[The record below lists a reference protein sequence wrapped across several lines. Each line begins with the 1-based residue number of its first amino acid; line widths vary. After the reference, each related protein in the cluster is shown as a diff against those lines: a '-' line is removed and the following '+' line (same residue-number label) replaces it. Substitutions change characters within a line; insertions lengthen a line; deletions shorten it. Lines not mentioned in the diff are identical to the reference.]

1 MSKIKAI
8 PLKTQTLV
16 VSKTPKYLRP
26 VPEHLVYEWLGGN
39 PIYYRGYKNVLS
51 GKLKSEDIMGSSRI
65 QAFFIS
71 LIVER
76 LLPNL
81 LKTYKIF
88 YSEMGVHISVGN
100 NLSTDIAIYRRSD
113 LTPQWLMQDTYADLP
128 PLVVIEVDTKAA
140 PESVEDFNT
149 YFMDK
154 MQKYLDFGV
163 EQVVWVFTKTKKVWI
178 AKNDGQPWLIVN
190 WDFELSILAEKFTI
204 AQLVKD
210 YGFDPTEL
218 IMNQ

>member
-1 MSKIKAI
+1 MSKTKAI

-16 VSKTPKYLRP
+16 VIKTPKYLRR
-26 VPEHLVYEWLGGN
+26 VPEHLVYEWLNGK

-76 LLPNL
+76 LLPHL
-81 LKTYKIF
+81 LKTHKIF
-88 YSEMGVHISVGN
+88 YSEMGVHISAGN

-140 PESVEDFNT
+140 PESVEDFNV
-149 YFMDK
+149 YFTDK

-163 EQVVWVFTKTKKVWI
+163 EKVVWIFTKTKKIWI
-178 AKNDGQPWLIVN
+178 AEKGGQPWLIVN
-190 WDFELSILAEKFTI
+190 CDYQLTVLNEKFTI
-204 AQLVKD
+204 EQLIKD
-210 YGFDPTEL
+210 YGFDPTQL

>member
-1 MSKIKAI
+1 MSKTKAI

-16 VSKTPKYLRP
+16 VTKTPKYLRH
-26 VPEHLVYEWLGGN
+26 VPKNLVYEWLNGK
-39 PIYYRGYKNVLS
+39 PIYYRGYKNVLN

-76 LLPNL
+76 LLPHL
-81 LKTYKIF
+81 LKTHKIF

-149 YFMDK
+149 YFTDK

-163 EQVVWVFTKTKKVWI
+163 EQVVWVFTKTKKIWL
-178 AKNDGQPWLIVN
+178 AEKGGQSWLIVN
-190 WDFELSILAEKFTI
+190 WDYQLTVLSEKFTI
-204 AQLVKD
+204 EQLIKD
-210 YGFDPTEL
+210 YGFDPTQL